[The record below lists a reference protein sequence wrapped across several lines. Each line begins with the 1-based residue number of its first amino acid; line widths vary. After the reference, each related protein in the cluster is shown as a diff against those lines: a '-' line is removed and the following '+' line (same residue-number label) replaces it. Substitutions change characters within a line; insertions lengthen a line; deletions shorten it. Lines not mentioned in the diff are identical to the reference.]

1 MINIIALAL
10 ALGFAIYNY
19 INCNIEA
26 CVFDFVLA
34 LINLPFVIYWLSRW
48 TT

>member
-19 INCNIEA
+19 LNCNTDV
-26 CVFDFVLA
+26 CVFDLVIA
-34 LINLPFVIYWLSRW
+34 LINLPFVIYWLARCLS
-48 TT
+48 